1 MRGVAVVMMGNNKKN
16 KGEKKLL
23 VVVAVF
29 LLYLLFVSRQTSPL
43 TLIQYLYLYSSTY
56 RK

>member
-1 MRGVAVVMMGNNKKN
+1 MMGNNKKT

-29 LLYLLFVSRQTSPL
+29 LLYLLFVSRQTGH
-43 TLIQYLYLYSSTY
+43 
-56 RK
+56 